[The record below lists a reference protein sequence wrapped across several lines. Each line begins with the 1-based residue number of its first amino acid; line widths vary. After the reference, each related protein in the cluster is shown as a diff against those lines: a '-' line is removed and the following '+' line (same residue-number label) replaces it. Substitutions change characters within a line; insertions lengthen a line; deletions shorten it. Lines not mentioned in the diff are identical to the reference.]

1 MCIRDSNYSTKF
13 GTLLPLYMKKR
24 LVGRKKSKI
33 LLLCVMAS
41 LIILKICE
49 NKKIIRFYGYEKYSG
64 INCIFLTNNR
74 RKMLNK
80 HNITK
85 QFWKICRNNMTYQY
99 YTPKPRNNYAKK
111 FMKKLCEKVMKS
123 AQKWLLHLGMTIT
136 YCFSTLLA
144 FSLNLFDIVF
154 LLFMF
159 FATYVTEAG
168 MTAL

>member
-1 MCIRDSNYSTKF
+1 MKIHFSSKKVHNLLLGDNYSTKF

-41 LIILKICE
+41 LIILTICE

-99 YTPKPRNNYAKK
+99 SSN
-111 FMKKLCEKVMKS
+111 MGLSKV
-123 AQKWLLHLGMTIT
+123 G
-136 YCFSTLLA
+136 F
-144 FSLNLFDIVF
+144 LF
-154 LLFMF
+154 
-159 FATYVTEAG
+159 
-168 MTAL
+168 

>member
-1 MCIRDSNYSTKF
+1 
-13 GTLLPLYMKKR
+13 
-24 LVGRKKSKI
+24 
-33 LLLCVMAS
+33 MAS
-41 LIILKICE
+41 LIILTICE